1 MEAGPILE
9 SKSMREIFQKRSKKR
24 AERAKYLKFGQKCI
38 KSENISKRGSL
49 MRATIACM
57 RQLEYAAVEE
67 KITLKLGCGLY
78 TVICFDYF
86 LNNFGLQNG

>member
-1 MEAGPILE
+1 
-9 SKSMREIFQKRSKKR
+9 
-24 AERAKYLKFGQKCI
+24 
-38 KSENISKRGSL
+38 